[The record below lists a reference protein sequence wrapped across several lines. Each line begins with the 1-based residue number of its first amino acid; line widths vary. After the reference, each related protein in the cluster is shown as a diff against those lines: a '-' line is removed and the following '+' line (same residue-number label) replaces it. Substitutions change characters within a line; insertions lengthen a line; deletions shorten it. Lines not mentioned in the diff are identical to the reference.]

1 MRDWSANQTAAS
13 PRSPRTRSDVA
24 IVDAGACD
32 ACGLCM
38 PLCPPAAITMHRTGL
53 VVDAATCTGCR
64 KCVDPCPVG
73 ALTMLER
80 Q

>member
-1 MRDWSANQTAAS
+1 MRAAPPPS
-13 PRSPRTRSDVA
+13 THIA
-24 IVDAGACD
+24 IVDAGVCD

-38 PLCPPAAITMHRTGL
+38 PLCPPGAIIMQRDGL
-53 VVDAATCTGCR
+53 VIDPVTCTGCR

-73 ALTMLER
+73 ALAMRER